1 VNLEN
6 ITGEEGLAQLAA
18 LGVTP
23 DHFPGVAVRTGDPG
37 PSELFSPM
45 MVYERG
51 ALTLHAL
58 RLHLGDEAFFTV
70 LRTWTARFHNG
81 NATTEDFMA
90 LAEEISGEQLDDFF
104 ESWLYEPA
112 LPDLP
117 SPRDASAG
125 MATPIAGS

>member
-1 VNLEN
+1 
-6 ITGEEGLAQLAA
+6 
-18 LGVTP
+18 
-23 DHFPGVAVRTGDPG
+23 
-37 PSELFSPM
+37 M

-58 RLHLGDEAFFTV
+58 RLHLGDETFFAI

-81 NATTEDFMA
+81 NATTEDFVA

-104 ESWLYEPA
+104 ASWLFEPA

-125 MATPIAGS
+125 MATPVAGS